1 MVLYKWFPLCN
12 RQQRKKNK
20 SQNAR
25 IAKFLT
31 LQKQA
36 KTVGRQ
42 TTEKITYVLGGKM
55 TNASTK
61 ENKNLW
67 DFGSKVSCPLTRA
80 ITMEVSKGKYW
91 RHARL
96 NVTWHRL
103 CSGSNQEITSSA
115 SLVARAAYE
124 TNFRIYMFM
133 LCKRIS
139 LEGVNWYVQIAYSVY
154 KQFCR
159 DSGIK

>member
-1 MVLYKWFPLCN
+1 MIPFV
-12 RQQRKKNK
+12 QQTATQKKKISKCTDCKILN
-20 SQNAR
+20 
-25 IAKFLT
+25 

-36 KTVGRQ
+36 KTVRRQ

-55 TNASTK
+55 TNTSTK

-67 DFGSKVSCPLTRA
+67 DFGSNVSCPLTRA

-159 DSGIK
+159 DKIIN